1 MHVPTHRKHLNV
13 RHRVGSRGLTNLGDW
28 DWALLIFGLQVRLTL
43 PETVP
48 VGPPSDAEAVAVGA
62 ICAFLYSLFAVLP
75 MNVVI
80 TGLAYTAQL
89 VPHLWPYMKQCHKF
103 NTWPAMELVG
113 RSTTET
119 QLSGE
124 SLGWMLPLS
133 VFCPVYRWDQ
143 GLCLWWYSQFWK
155 FIRPAAYFCEFQSQ
169 KFSSL

>member
-1 MHVPTHRKHLNV
+1 
-13 RHRVGSRGLTNLGDW
+13 
-28 DWALLIFGLQVRLTL
+28 LIFGLQVRLTL
-43 PETVP
+43 PETVA

-133 VFCPVYRWDQ
+133 VFCPVYR
-143 GLCLWWYSQFWK
+143 
-155 FIRPAAYFCEFQSQ
+155 
-169 KFSSL
+169 